1 MLTDPGVR
9 LPGDRRE
16 ALAAAAAAAGVNV
29 PDALYAE
36 LTELAG
42 A

>member
-1 MLTDPGVR
+1 MLKDPEVR

-16 ALAAAAAAAGVNV
+16 ALAARADVEGIDVS
-29 PDALYAE
+29 DALYAE
-36 LTELAG
+36 LMQLA